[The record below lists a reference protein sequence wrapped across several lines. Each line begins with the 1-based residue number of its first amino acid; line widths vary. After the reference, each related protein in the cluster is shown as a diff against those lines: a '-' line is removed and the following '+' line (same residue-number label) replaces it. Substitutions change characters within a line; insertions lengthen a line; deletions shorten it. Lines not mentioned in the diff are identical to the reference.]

1 MRYVSSDSVQRTK
14 LTYQVAPENVRFPIT
29 VRADHPVPP
38 VRAFYF
44 DVTIVE
50 EGDDY
55 RFVDVHFVCGA
66 TDRIQA

>member
-1 MRYVSSDSVQRTK
+1 MVLRYVSSDSVQRTK
-14 LTYQVAPENVRFPIT
+14 LTYQVAPENVRCLVT

-38 VRAFYF
+38 LKAFYF

-55 RFVDVHFVCGA
+55 RFVDVPFF
-66 TDRIQA
+66 